1 MNIIL
6 TTNCNLDC
14 SYCFARSL
22 RTAQAPGEM
31 SMDELDTLIHTL
43 DPARDPVRLM
53 GGEPT
58 LHSQYRTILKTLKR
72 RGFKITVFTN
82 GIHPNL
88 RRSTPHLPDKILLNL
103 NDWLSYSS
111 AQQTAIQTNL
121 SALGERINLAYTI
134 LQPDFD
140 LSMHCQFII
149 EQGLHPLI
157 RLGLAQP
164 VVGGDNAY
172 LADTHLPAAH
182 RSVVRWAKSLA
193 EDGIHLSLDC
203 GFMQSHFSNADIE
216 TLVRA
221 GTALK
226 FNCVPTVDVGPGLQ
240 VWRCFAFS
248 NTQGISWKKYQHE
261 NKLREWFISQEPH
274 LHNNHDINYNRYQD
288 DWDQGGCLARKT
300 VNIENKQGVKF

>member
-1 MNIIL
+1 MNIIM
-6 TTNCNLDC
+6 TTNCSLDC

-22 RTAQAPGEM
+22 RTAQAPVEM
-31 SMDELDTLIHTL
+31 SMDELDTLINTL

-58 LHSQYRTILKTLKR
+58 LHSQYRMILRRLKR
-72 RGFKITVFTN
+72 RGFQITVFTN

-88 RRSTPHLPDKILLNL
+88 RRSTPHLPDKVLLNL
-103 NDWLSYSS
+103 NDWLTYSPS
-111 AQQTAIQTNL
+111 QQAAIQTNL
-121 SALGERINLAYTI
+121 SALGERINLAFTI

-140 LSMHCQFII
+140 LSIHRQFIL
-149 EQGLHPLI
+149 EHGLQPLI

-172 LADTHLPAAH
+172 LADTDLPLSH
-182 RSVVRWAKSLA
+182 QSVVRWAKALA

-203 GFMQSHFSNADIE
+203 GFMRSYFRDADIE

-226 FNCVPTVDVGPGLQ
+226 FDCLPTVDVGPGLQ

-248 NTQGISWKKYQHE
+248 NTQGISWSKNQHE
-261 NKLREWFISQEPH
+261 NKLREWFVSQDAN
-274 LHNNHDINYNRYQD
+274 LHNHDTKCNRHQNNLGQD
-288 DWDQGGCLARKT
+288 GCLARKI
-300 VNIENKQGVKF
+300 VKIENMQGMRI